1 MLYKKSALEISNMI
15 KERKVSAEEVLKDSL
30 NRIKQTDKKIGS
42 FLYVDEEKSIIKAR
56 EIDYKVKNNDD
67 LSCLAGVVISI
78 KDNISVKGMQNT
90 CASKMLEN
98 YISPYNATVINKIED
113 NDLVIVGKTNLD
125 EFAMGSSTE
134 TSVYKKTRNP
144 YDLERVPGGSSGG
157 SATSVSSGQT
167 FLSLGSDTGGSIR
180 QPASYCGILGF
191 KPTYGS
197 VSRYGLVAYSSS
209 FDQIGP
215 FSRTTEDMAAILST
229 IYGEDEMDATT
240 VNTNFSD
247 YKSLLNV
254 DTKKLKIAL
263 PKEYFSDE
271 VSEDVRN
278 SLTNCIKE
286 LEKVGATFKEI
297 SIPIVKYAI
306 PAYYSISCSE
316 SSSNLARFDGVKYGY
331 RSEEYD
337 SIEEMYINSRSEGF
351 GDEVKRRIIMGSIIL
366 GSENEGK
373 YYNNA
378 KNFQRKIKSEFNAI
392 FNEFDLILTPT
403 VPGTAFKFGEN
414 ANPLQMYLQDIC
426 TVTSNICGVP
436 SISIPCGFDRNNLPI
451 GLQLIGNDF
460 RDDLLLSTSL
470 KIEKILGGFNKISNI

>member
-15 KERKVSAEEVLKDSL
+15 KERKISAEEVLKDSL
-30 NRIKQTDKKIGS
+30 NRIKKTDEKIGS
-42 FLYVDEEKSIIKAR
+42 FLCIDEENSLIKAR
-56 EIDYKVKNNDD
+56 EIDHKVKNNEE
-67 LSCLAGVVISI
+67 LSCLAGVCISI

-98 YISPYNATVINKIED
+98 YISPYNATVIDKIE
-113 NDLVIVGKTNLD
+113 NDDLIIVGKTNLD

-134 TSVYKKTRNP
+134 TSAYKKTRNP

-157 SATSVSSGQT
+157 SASSVASGQS

-180 QPASYCGILGF
+180 QPASYCGVLGF

-215 FSRTTEDMAAILST
+215 FSRTTEDMAAILS
-229 IYGEDEMDATT
+229 IIFGKDDMDATT
-240 VNTNFSD
+240 VHTNFSD

-254 DTKKLKIAL
+254 DTSNLKIAL

-271 VSEDVRN
+271 VSEDVKN
-278 SLTNCIKE
+278 SLMNCINE
-286 LEKVGATFKEI
+286 LEKVGVIFKEI

-316 SSSNLARFDGVKYGY
+316 ASSNLARFDGVKYGY
-331 RSEEYD
+331 RSDDYD

-366 GSENEGK
+366 GCENEGK

-378 KNFQRKIKSEFNAI
+378 KNFQRKIKSEFNSI
-392 FNEFDLILTPT
+392 FSEFDLILTPT
-403 VPGTAFKFGEN
+403 VPSTAFKFGQN

-436 SISIPCGFDRNNLPI
+436 SMSIPCGFDRNNLPI

-470 KIEKILGGFNKISNI
+470 KIEKILGGFNKIANM